1 MKSTQNLYLW
11 EAWIDKQIIG
21 SQPHN
26 MLYVVGEVFA
36 DKKSNPTLVKKKQT
50 HPGQL
55 HLEIVAPK
63 TSIAN
68 IEEVYFSEVFQK
80 DCPYKEILVF
90 SNNSVVAAIKE
101 IETIES
107 VYA

>member
-1 MKSTQNLYLW
+1 MKSTQNLDLW

-36 DKKSNPTLVKKKQT
+36 DKKSNPTLVKKQPQA

-55 HLEIVAPK
+55 HLEIISPH

-68 IEEVYFSEVFQK
+68 IEEVYFSEIFQK

-107 VYA
+107 I

>member
-11 EAWIDKQIIG
+11 EAWIDKQFIG

-55 HLEIVAPK
+55 HLKIVAPK

-90 SNNSVVAAIKE
+90 SNNAIVAAIKE
-101 IETIES
+101 IETVE
-107 VYA
+107 